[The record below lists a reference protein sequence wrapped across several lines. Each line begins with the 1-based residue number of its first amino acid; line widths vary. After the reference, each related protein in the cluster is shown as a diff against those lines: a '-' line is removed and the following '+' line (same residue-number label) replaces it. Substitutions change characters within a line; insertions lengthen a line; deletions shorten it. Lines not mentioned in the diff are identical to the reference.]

1 VTFSQAGEFHPAW
14 SPSGNEIVYSSA
26 GREARHLR
34 RTSAD
39 GTAEPKDLTEGGIN
53 LSTPDWSPDGRY
65 LMFKDGGPSEE
76 SLYYLDLS
84 AQTAS
89 FDRTPYL
96 TGPGNSSVPKF
107 SPDGRFVAFVSDQ
120 SGRNEIYIQPFPGAS
135 GRMQASVSGG
145 TQPRWR
151 SDGRELFYVEE
162 SALMAI
168 SVSANGQALAL
179 GRPQQLFESP
189 ELASVNTW
197 PTYDVSADGQRFL
210 TASVTAEEE
219 AAPPTI
225 RIVQNWLEEF
235 RNRER

>member
-1 VTFSQAGEFHPAW
+1 
-14 SPSGNEIVYSSA
+14 
-26 GREARHLR
+26 
-34 RTSAD
+34 
-39 GTAEPKDLTEGGIN
+39 
-53 LSTPDWSPDGRY
+53 
-65 LMFKDGGPSEE
+65 
-76 SLYYLDLS
+76 
-84 AQTAS
+84 
-89 FDRTPYL
+89 
-96 TGPGNSSVPKF
+96 
-107 SPDGRFVAFVSDQ
+107 
-120 SGRNEIYIQPFPGAS
+120 
-135 GRMQASVSGG
+135 
-145 TQPRWR
+145 
-151 SDGRELFYVEE
+151 
-162 SALMAI
+162 MAI